1 MAKQNNKNQSYI
13 KYKHRRVKPFLMHIG
28 DFGCTFGRDCV
39 NILSFVGEVSIAFIY
54 AIFHPRKVRWRET
67 FYYMDSCG
75 SDALPI
81 IVVVGFLLGLVLAL
95 QGAIQLIQFGAQD
108 MVIDLVVLALVKE
121 LGPIMIAVV
130 ATGRAGSA
138 FAAEIGTMK
147 VTEEVDAMITMGFS
161 PVRFLVVPK
170 VLALVIVLPML
181 TILGDI
187 AGILGGMCI
196 TYFKLGI
203 SIPETF
209 YKVFELITF
218 PDYMQGL
225 IKSLVFAILIAG
237 VGCMRGFEASGD
249 AQSVGRSATS
259 AVVSGIFL
267 IAVANAII
275 TILFTI

>member
-1 MAKQNNKNQSYI
+1 MAEQNKEQCYI
-13 KYKHRRVKPFLMHIG
+13 KVKRRRVKPFLIHVG
-28 DFGCTFGRDCV
+28 DFGYTFGRDCV
-39 NILSFVGEVSIAFIY
+39 NILSFVGEVSIAFLY

-95 QGAIQLIQFGAQD
+95 QGAIQLIQFGAQGL
-108 MVIDLVVLALVKE
+108 VIDLVVLALVKE

-147 VTEEVDAMITMGFS
+147 VKEEVDAMITMGFS

-170 VLALVIVLPML
+170 ILALIIVLPML

-187 AGILGGMCI
+187 AGIVGGMCV
-196 TYFKLGI
+196 TYFKLDI
-203 SIPETF
+203 SISKTF
-209 YKVFELITF
+209 YKIFELITF
-218 PDYMQGL
+218 SDYMQGL
-225 IKSLVFAILIAG
+225 VKSLVFALLIAG

-267 IAVANAII
+267 IALANAII
-275 TILFTI
+275 TILFTL

>member
-1 MAKQNNKNQSYI
+1 MSNSQDKDKSI
-13 KYKHRRVKPFLMHIG
+13 MREEHRRVKNFLLHIG
-28 DFGCTFGRDCV
+28 DFGCKFGKDCV
-39 NILSFVGEVSIAFIY
+39 NTLSFVGEVFIAFIY
-54 AIFHPRKVRWRET
+54 AVFHPRKVRWRET

-81 IVVVGFLLGLVLAL
+81 VVVVGFLLGLVLAL
-95 QGAIQLIQFGAQD
+95 QGAIQLTHLGAQN
-108 MVIDLVVLALVKE
+108 MVINLVVLALVKE

-147 VTEEVDAMITMGFS
+147 VTEEVDAMVTMGFS
-161 PVRFLVVPK
+161 PVRFLVIPK
-170 VLALVIVLPML
+170 VLALMIVLPLL
-181 TILGDI
+181 TIFGDI
-187 AGILGGMCI
+187 AGIIGGMFV

-209 YKVFELITF
+209 DKIFELITF
-218 PDYMQGL
+218 SAYMQGF
-225 IKSLVFAILIAG
+225 IKSIVFALLIAG

-249 AQSVGRSATS
+249 AQSVGRSTTS

-267 IAVANAII
+267 IAIANTII
-275 TILFTI
+275 TIFFTI

>member
-1 MAKQNNKNQSYI
+1 MRRLKKVRQCYI
-13 KYKHRRVKPFLMHIG
+13 HDEHRRVKRLLFNIG
-28 DFGCTFGRDCV
+28 DFGYNFGKDCV
-39 NILSFVGEVSIAFIY
+39 NILSFIGELTIALVY
-54 AIFHPRKVRWRET
+54 ALFHPRKVRWRET
-67 FYYMDSCG
+67 FYYMDNCG

-95 QGAIQLIQFGAQD
+95 QGAIQLTQFGAQN
-108 MVIDLVVLALVKE
+108 MVIDLVVLSVVKE
-121 LGPIMIAVV
+121 LGPIMIAII
-130 ATGRAGSA
+130 ATGRAGSS

-161 PVRFLVVPK
+161 PVRFLVIPK
-170 VLALVIVLPML
+170 VLALLIVLPIL
-181 TILGDI
+181 TVLGDVASI
-187 AGILGGMCI
+187 VGGMCI
-196 TYFKLGI
+196 TYFKLDI

-218 PDYMQGL
+218 SDYMQG
-225 IKSLVFAILIAG
+225 IVKSLVFAILIAG

-267 IAVANAII
+267 IAIANAII
-275 TILFTI
+275 TVLFSM

>member
-1 MAKQNNKNQSYI
+1 MSNSQKKDKSI
-13 KYKHRRVKPFLMHIG
+13 MKEEHRRVKNFLLHIG
-28 DFGCTFGRDCV
+28 DFGCNFGKDCV
-39 NILSFVGEVSIAFIY
+39 NTLSFVGEDFIALIY
-54 AIFHPRKVRWRET
+54 AVFHPRNVRWRET

-81 IVVVGFLLGLVLAL
+81 VVVVGFLLGLVLAL
-95 QGAIQLIQFGAQD
+95 QGAIQLTHLGAQD
-108 MVIDLVVLALVKE
+108 MVINLVVLALVKE

-147 VTEEVDAMITMGFS
+147 VTEEVDAMVTMGFS
-161 PVRFLVVPK
+161 PVRFLVIPK
-170 VLALVIVLPML
+170 VIALMIVLPLL
-181 TILGDI
+181 TIFGDI
-187 AGILGGMCI
+187 AGIVGGMFV

-209 YKVFELITF
+209 HKILELITF
-218 PDYMQGL
+218 SAYMQGFL
-225 IKSLVFAILIAG
+225 KSIVFALLIAG

-249 AQSVGRSATS
+249 AQSVGRSTTS

-267 IAVANAII
+267 IAIANTII
-275 TILFTI
+275 TIFFTI